1 MTIDLFK
8 TYRYFNSAMNMEKL
22 NYNWNIK
29 LYLQKLSFK
38 QSVGINCVNLESK
51 RILKNCVS

>member
-51 RILKNCVS
+51 HILKNCVS